1 MLVKRPV
8 FSIGSLNDWLRRRN
22 EQRAALM
29 TMGELSQSRY
39 EILSDIGV
47 TRDELDRNVTRLR

>member
-8 FSIGSLNDWLRRRN
+8 FSIGLSLNDWLRRRN

-29 TMGELSQSRY
+29 TMGELSQ
-39 EILSDIGV
+39 
-47 TRDELDRNVTRLR
+47 